1 MMAIPPH
8 HALKETGIHFSTI
21 ASLPFLGG
29 GGFFA
34 FYARLKFVR
43 RPPKFPAVALPPL
56 PKIPA
61 PPTATEICGATF
73 SDTAA
78 FNECSYETTSNSPPP
93 TTASSSVSLSSR
105 IMMISYKEVA
115 LNKNLLKSNQGPHLL
130 MLMPE
135 DGFFIYERDHVRP
148 TRDIGAVRIGSW
160 VFGTG

>member
-34 FYARLKFVR
+34 FYWRLKFVR

-61 PPTATEICGATF
+61 PPIATEICGAMF
-73 SDTAA
+73 SDTVV
-78 FNECSYETTSNSPPP
+78 FNEWSNEAMSNSPPP
-93 TTASSSVSLSSR
+93 ATASSSVSLSSR

-115 LNKNLLKSNQGPHLL
+115 CEQHLAQSEPVPHCSCRCLRTDFL
-130 MLMPE
+130 SVRE
-135 DGFFIYERDHVRP
+135 ITWRP
-148 TRDIGAVRIGSW
+148 TAALGRQAETSS
-160 VFGTG
+160 

>member
-21 ASLPFLGG
+21 ASLPLGG

-73 SDTAA
+73 SDTVV
-78 FNECSYETTSNSPPP
+78 FNECSNETTSNSPPP
-93 TTASSSVSLSSR
+93 ATVSSSVSMSSR

-115 LNKNLLKSNQGPHLL
+115 CEQHLAQSEPVPH
-130 MLMPE
+130 
-135 DGFFIYERDHVRP
+135 
-148 TRDIGAVRIGSW
+148 
-160 VFGTG
+160 

>member
-29 GGFFA
+29 G
-34 FYARLKFVR
+34 FYWRLKFVR

-73 SDTAA
+73 SDTVV
-78 FNECSYETTSNSPPP
+78 FNECSNERTSNSAPPA
-93 TTASSSVSLSSR
+93 TASASVSISSR

-115 LNKNLLKSNQGPHLL
+115 VNKLRLKTEQCLTSRGGGL
-130 MLMPE
+130 
-135 DGFFIYERDHVRP
+135 G
-148 TRDIGAVRIGSW
+148 RI
-160 VFGTG
+160 FYL